1 MEDNSFTSEDKE
13 LLKKL
18 KEIIK
23 DPEVAAKETDLDE
36 EEIGL
41 LRDMISIYES
51 FKVFGRFARI
61 ARNIVIFVG
70 SFLVGWFVLIDN
82 LHVVW
87 NKIISVFGG

>member
-1 MEDNSFTSEDKE
+1 MEDNGITSEDKE
-13 LLKKL
+13 LLAKL
-18 KEIIK
+18 KELIK
-23 DPEVAAKETDLDE
+23 KDKLEETELDD

-41 LRDMISIYES
+41 LRDMIQIYES

>member
-1 MEDNSFTSEDKE
+1 MEDNGITSEDKE
-13 LLKKL
+13 LLAKL
-18 KEIIK
+18 KELIK
-23 DPEVAAKETDLDE
+23 KDKPEEAELDE

-41 LRDMISIYES
+41 LRDMIQIYES

>member
-1 MEDNSFTSEDKE
+1 MEDNGITSEDKE
-13 LLKKL
+13 LLAKL
-18 KEIIK
+18 KELIK
-23 DPEVAAKETDLDE
+23 KDKLEETELDD
-36 EEIGL
+36 
-41 LRDMISIYES
+41 LRDMIKIYES

>member
-1 MEDNSFTSEDKE
+1 MEDNGITSEDKE
-13 LLKKL
+13 LLAKL
-18 KEIIK
+18 KELIK
-23 DPEVAAKETDLDE
+23 KDKLEETELDD

-41 LRDMISIYES
+41 LRDMIKIYES